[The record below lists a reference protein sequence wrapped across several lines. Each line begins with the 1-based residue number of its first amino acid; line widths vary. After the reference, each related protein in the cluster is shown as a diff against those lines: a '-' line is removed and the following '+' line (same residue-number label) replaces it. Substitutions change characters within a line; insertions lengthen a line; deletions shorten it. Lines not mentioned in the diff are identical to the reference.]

1 MRIWTCPNCHT
12 RLHACRSNDYWA
24 EFPYSVTIDTA
35 AYTDGWTDSEWVP
48 TAATAKAWW
57 PSTYGADY
65 AGARVTFTL
74 TAADRPDY
82 EWDNGSSASKRLT
95 TRRSTTRRA
104 VSVSSR
110 LH

>member
-1 MRIWTCPNCHT
+1 MLEAAHCSDSNVSLP
-12 RLHACRSNDYWA
+12 HACRSNDYWA

-35 AYTDGWTDSEWVP
+35 TATNGWTDSEWVP

-57 PSTYGADY
+57 PGTYGADY

-74 TAADRPDY
+74 TAAEHPDY
-82 EWDNGSSASKRLT
+82 EWDKAAS
-95 TRRSTTRRA
+95 RRSTRQA

-110 LH
+110 LY